1 MAIAIYVVDVE
12 LTESCLFNFSSF
24 NVHYC
29 HCQPK
34 LCPRRLNGELNPVRL
49 IGLKVAAVAENHH
62 FAALEPISVGLVGR
76 LVTC

>member
-1 MAIAIYVVDVE
+1 MAIAKYVVDVE
-12 LTESCLFNFSSF
+12 LTESCLSNFSSF

-34 LCPRRLNGELNPVRL
+34 LCPMRLSAELNPVRL
-49 IGLKVAAVAENHH
+49 IGLKVAVVAENHH
-62 FAALEPISVGLVGR
+62 FAALEPISIGLEGR

>member
-1 MAIAIYVVDVE
+1 MAIAIYVADVE
-12 LTESCLFNFSSF
+12 LTESCLSNFSSF

-29 HCQPK
+29 HCQPI

-49 IGLKVAAVAENHH
+49 IGLKVAVVAENHH